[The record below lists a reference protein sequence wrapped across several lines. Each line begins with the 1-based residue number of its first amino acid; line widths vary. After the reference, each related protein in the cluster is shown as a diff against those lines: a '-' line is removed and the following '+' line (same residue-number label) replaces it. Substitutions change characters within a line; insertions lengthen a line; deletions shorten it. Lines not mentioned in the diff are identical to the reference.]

1 MKHLGYERN
10 RGCFIFFLQKK
21 KMAYKIGGTNLKNE
35 QVNKTK
41 SNGRAY
47 HAKHPVTKSKG
58 RF

>member
-1 MKHLGYERN
+1 MKGIVGALY
-10 RGCFIFFLQKK
+10 FFCKKK